1 MSKSV
6 TPKLQKCARRLLA
19 YEAAVKP
26 TAVTKAA
33 AFRVC
38 EKLRR
43 PLTKVMGTGGFHS
56 LLSRALVIASAKVP
70 WLLGL
75 RIDKEGSLQGL
86 DEVEGRPHDFTSTQ
100 GELLLVSQLL
110 GLLVTFIGATST
122 LRLLN
127 DIWPRIDDL
136 TF

>member
-1 MSKSV
+1 
-6 TPKLQKCARRLLA
+6 
-19 YEAAVKP
+19 
-26 TAVTKAA
+26 
-33 AFRVC
+33 
-38 EKLRR
+38 
-43 PLTKVMGTGGFHS
+43 MGTGGFHS
-56 LLSRALVIASAKVP
+56 LLSRALVLASAKVP

-86 DEVEGRPHDFTSTQ
+86 DEVAGRHHGFTSTQ

-122 LRLLN
+122 LRLLQ